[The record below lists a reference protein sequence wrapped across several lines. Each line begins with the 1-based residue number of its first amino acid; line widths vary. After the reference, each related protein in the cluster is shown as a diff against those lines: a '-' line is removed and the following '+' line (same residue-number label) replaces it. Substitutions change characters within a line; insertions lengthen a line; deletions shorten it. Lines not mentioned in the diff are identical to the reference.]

1 MQGHHAVLI
10 RDQKE
15 AQYFIQSVGADE
27 KAPLFMAPKAVYRCI
42 KLKKIRCIAANLIKQ
57 EMLSKGGEAAIS
69 RESLYGE
76 GYTDVILMGTIKHY
90 RQLIKKLRL
99 QPFGLKELAD
109 EIQNIIDNLE
119 PKTKI
124 VKLANGKSLEIGH
137 KTLIMGILNV
147 TPDSFS
153 DGGKYCDP
161 KEAVKRALEMVDEG
175 ADIIDIGGASS
186 RPNSQMADEE
196 EELRRIL
203 PVVKELAQEDVIISI
218 DTFRGRVAQACLDLG
233 AHIINDIGRLQLDD
247 KLLPVLV
254 EHKAPVILMHNRMQ
268 MRVGEPYED
277 LISDIIVELQESVDQ
292 ALAAGVNKDQIII
305 DPGIGF
311 GKTVEENRL
320 IIKRL
325 WEFKSMGF
333 PILLGAS
340 RKSFIGKTLNLEV
353 DDRLEGSL
361 AVATMGIMNGADII
375 RVHDVKETRRVALMT
390 DAVIREDG

>member
-1 MQGHHAVLI
+1 MQGHHAILI

-15 AQYFIQSVGADE
+15 AAYFIQSVGADE
-27 KAPLFMAPKAVYRCI
+27 RGPAFMAPKAVYRCI

-57 EMLSKGGEAAIS
+57 EMLSKGGEAAVS

-76 GYTDVILMGTIKHY
+76 GYTDVLLMGTVKHY

-99 QPFGLKELAD
+99 QPFGLKELAE

-119 PKTKI
+119 PKTKLI
-124 VKLANGKSLEIGH
+124 KLANGKTLEIGNR
-137 KTLIMGILNV
+137 TLIMGILNV

-153 DGGKYCDP
+153 DGGKFFDT
-161 KEAVKRALEMVDEG
+161 KEAVKRAREMIEEG

-186 RPNSQMADEE
+186 RPNSEIADEE
-196 EELRRIL
+196 EEIKRVV
-203 PVVKELAQEDVIISI
+203 PVVKELVKEDVIISI
-218 DTFRGRVAQACLDLG
+218 DTFRGKVAHACLDLG

-247 KLLPVLV
+247 KLLPVLA
-254 EHKAPVILMHNRMQ
+254 EYKAPVILMHNRMQ
-268 MRVGEPYED
+268 FREGEPYED

-292 ALAAGVNKDQIII
+292 ALAAGIEKDQIII

-311 GKTVEENRL
+311 GKTVAENRL
-320 IIKRL
+320 IVKRL

-361 AVATMGIMNGADII
+361 AVATMGIMNGADIV
-375 RVHDVKETRRVALMT
+375 RVHDVKATKRIALMT